1 MSTTLMNSVIQLLAV
16 CGRDEM
22 TDGELLNRFLT
33 CQDDDALAAL
43 VRRHS
48 PMVWSV
54 CHRLLRNHHHA
65 EDAFQATFLVLVQ
78 KAATLPNREAVGNW
92 LYGVAHKTAV
102 RMRGLVAKR
111 GVREKQLTVMPEP
124 ATAEKYVWNNLA
136 SVLDEELS
144 RLPDKYCVLI
154 VLCDIEGVTRKD
166 VARRLGIPEGT
177 AASRLTAARAMLAKR
192 LAGRGVV
199 VSGALLGAVL
209 SQQSAWAGASTTVVA
224 STIKVATLVAA
235 GHAAAGAISP
245 TVTALT
251 KGVMKAMFMTKIK
264 TVLVA
269 VLGVGLALG
278 GVGAG
283 VGLSANP
290 VTVAQQPG
298 AKQVDAKK
306 SDDQGNLKTTQLMA
320 AKKAYEAI
328 WGDYQSGLHDEEVVY
343 RWSLRILESQRKS
356 AEMQANE
363 IKSLEEHLDRMKA
376 LEKAAPDRTVIVPV
390 ERIESDGKPKLGVVF
405 TKDGKQSGMV
415 AALELRSPHAAET
428 TAFFCA
434 EAEVW
439 LAETRSKKGK

>member
-1 MSTTLMNSVIQLLAV
+1 
-16 CGRDEM
+16 
-22 TDGELLNRFLT
+22 
-33 CQDDDALAAL
+33 
-43 VRRHS
+43 
-48 PMVWSV
+48 
-54 CHRLLRNHHHA
+54 
-65 EDAFQATFLVLVQ
+65 
-78 KAATLPNREAVGNW
+78 
-92 LYGVAHKTAV
+92 
-102 RMRGLVAKR
+102 
-111 GVREKQLTVMPEP
+111 
-124 ATAEKYVWNNLA
+124 
-136 SVLDEELS
+136 
-144 RLPDKYCVLI
+144 
-154 VLCDIEGVTRKD
+154 
-166 VARRLGIPEGT
+166 
-177 AASRLTAARAMLAKR
+177 MLAKR

-209 SQQSAWAGASTTVVA
+209 SRRSAWAGASTTVVA

-320 AKKAYEAI
+320 AEKAYEAI

-343 RWSLRILESQRKS
+343 RGRCGYWSPSGK
-356 AEMQANE
+356 
-363 IKSLEEHLDRMKA
+363 
-376 LEKAAPDRTVIVPV
+376 
-390 ERIESDGKPKLGVVF
+390 ERRDAG
-405 TKDGKQSGMV
+405 
-415 AALELRSPHAAET
+415 
-428 TAFFCA
+428 
-434 EAEVW
+434 
-439 LAETRSKKGK
+439 